1 MADPFVEL
9 SLDQIEEGVFL
20 EEANMELMRMQGA
33 LLKHI
38 RKYGEDKT
46 EGTTG
51 ELTMKVNL
59 KLVAGGGFAITTK
72 VTAKT
77 PGRPDGT
84 SLAIPGESQTT
95 GEEVLFTR
103 PSGSTSGNPRQRVL
117 ATRDGR
123 TVNPKS
129 GRVVD
134 DGDDD

>member
-20 EEANMELMRMQGA
+20 DEANLELMRMQAA
-33 LLKHI
+33 LLKYI
-38 RKYGEDKT
+38 RKYGEDKAA
-46 EGTTG
+46 GASG

-59 KLVAGGGFAITTK
+59 KAVAGGGFAITTK
-72 VTAKT
+72 VTTKT

-103 PSGSTSGNPRQRVL
+103 PSGSTTGNPRQRVL

-123 TVNPKS
+123 TVNPAS

-134 DGDDD
+134 DDED